1 MEALLQALMSEDD
14 TGWLEDDSHLQLPI
28 QGLFADLDAA
38 AGSIALTDD
47 LLRLP
52 ASVRAEV
59 LQHWVR
65 GLEEHR
71 QRAIVQMF
79 REMTASQKDLSIVE
93 QIESFRHACT
103 QLGVDCPNDLPLLL
117 QRF

>member
-1 MEALLQALMSEDD
+1 MEAALPAFMSDE
-14 TGWLEDDSHLQLPI
+14 TAWLEDDSHLQLPV

-47 LLRLP
+47 FLRLP

-65 GLEEHR
+65 GLEQRR
-71 QRAIVQMF
+71 QQAIVQMF
-79 REMTASQKDLSIVE
+79 REMTVPLADLSIVE
-93 QIESFRHACT
+93 QVENFRHACT
-103 QLGVDCPNDLPLLL
+103 QLGIDCPNDLPLLL
-117 QRF
+117 QRY